1 MEENVNDKMVEIL
14 LVEDNPNDAMLTKRS
29 LDKQNLANN
38 LIWLEDGEQALD
50 FLFTR
55 GKFADRNPDIQ
66 PRLILL
72 DLKMPKINGLEV
84 LKAIR
89 SDERTREIP
98 TVVMTSSREEP
109 DLKKAY
115 ALGTNSYIVKPV
127 DFEKF
132 SKCIS
137 EVGYYWMIINST
149 ALDGI
154 RND

>member
-1 MEENVNDKMVEIL
+1 MVEIL
-14 LVEDNPNDAMLTKRS
+14 LVEDNPHDAMLTKRA

-38 LIWLEDGEQALD
+38 LIWLEDGEEALD
-50 FLFTR
+50 FLFAR
-55 GKFADRNPDIQ
+55 GKFADRNTNIQ
-66 PRLILL
+66 PRFILL

-84 LKAIR
+84 LKIIR

-98 TVVMTSSREEP
+98 TVVLTSSREEP

-115 ALGTNSYIVKPV
+115 ELGTNSYIVKPV

-132 SKCIS
+132 SNCIS

-149 ALDGI
+149 TVDGI